1 VATSQSLIVL
11 SQDSVARIFP
21 SGEKAMEKAQNVC
34 PWRARIFV
42 PCGHVAKLDR
52 VVIGLF
58 FSLPLG
64 SVREFLSAIG
74 PSLLSFQVFS
84 EKVTI
89 LPHGHTSLGS
99 PWNLVMRTKTH
110 QSLFESVLI
119 FKGSKVFW
127 PLSTINIT

>member
-21 SGEKAMEKAQNVC
+21 SGEKATEKTQNVC

-64 SVREFLSAIG
+64 SVREFLSAVG
-74 PSLLSFQVFS
+74 PSLLSFRVFS
-84 EKVTI
+84 EKATI
-89 LPHGHTSLGS
+89 LPHGHASLDS

-110 QSLFESVLI
+110 QSLFKSVLI
-119 FKGSKVFW
+119 FKGSKGFW